1 MIFLNHEG
9 TKDTKVHEVYFV
21 HPLCPLCLRG
31 SHFRYLPYQKLHAMK
46 QFFSALLLTVLASSF
61 STAQK
66 AGSPRLNHIAFYVAD
81 LKTST
86 DFYLNVVG
94 LDTIPEPFHDG
105 RHTWFLIGPKS
116 HLHVISGAPEKTTH
130 IKNTHLCFT
139 VPSVD
144 EFIKRLNK
152 YNTAYESWDG
162 KKFSVTNRV
171 DGVKQIYF
179 QDPDGYWIEI
189 NDARE

>member
-1 MIFLNHEG
+1 VAKNDLKPSHFFILLRHLSNLFNRYLSAP
-9 TKDTKVHEVYFV
+9 KFV
-21 HPLCPLCLRG
+21 SIMKRLLADLCLVLII
-31 SHFRYLPYQKLHAMK
+31 SLAITNNI
-46 QFFSALLLTVLASSF
+46 SAQAPT
-61 STAQK
+61 
-66 AGSPRLNHIAFYVAD
+66 PRLNHIAFYVKD
-81 LKTST
+81 LKLSS
-86 DFYLNVVG
+86 DFYDNIVG

-116 HLHVISGAPEKTTH
+116 HLHIISGATVSLPKEK
-130 IKNTHLCFT
+130 NAHLCFT

-144 EFIKRLNK
+144 DFIKRLT
-152 YNTAYESWDG
+152 TAKIPYENWAGD
-162 KKFSVTNRV
+162 KMAVTNRV